1 MMPQLLALLCTGLCV
16 GQGSRTTD
24 ESLPKPSLR
33 AWPSSVLPCKSNV
46 TLQCQTSTKNVNFVF
61 RKGKVPLQPVKS
73 RASTEGLAE
82 FHLTDLKTD
91 NAGQYTCEYYRL
103 GSPYISSQPSDV
115 LLLLVTGKTERK
127 SPKMAETE
135 LGTTGITLF
144 VIFIFLFLLG
154 TFLIWKYTRCGAAPD
169 KMTKRSH
176 SKEPEEV
183 GPSIQPEKESGD
195 PPAAMTSCSPA
206 SDKTS
211 QVSRAEEPYGV
222 TYAELNTRALSEGP
236 SSQMEQP
243 LETCVYSTLKA

>member
-1 MMPQLLALLCTGLCV
+1 MMPQLLALLC
-16 GQGSRTTD
+16 
-24 ESLPKPSLR
+24 
-33 AWPSSVLPCKSNV
+33 
-46 TLQCQTSTKNVNFVF
+46 
-61 RKGKVPLQPVKS
+61 
-73 RASTEGLAE
+73 
-82 FHLTDLKTD
+82 
-91 NAGQYTCEYYRL
+91 
-103 GSPYISSQPSDV
+103 
-115 LLLLVTGKTERK
+115 TGKTERK